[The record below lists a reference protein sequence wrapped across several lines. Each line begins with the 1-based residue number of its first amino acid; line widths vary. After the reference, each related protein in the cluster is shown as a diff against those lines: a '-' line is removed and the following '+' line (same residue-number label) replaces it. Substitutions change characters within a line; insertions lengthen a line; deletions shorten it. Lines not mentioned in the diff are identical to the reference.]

1 MLKAQSGKITDNCR
15 EFDDPIIRP
24 VLPPPPPPKKKKK
37 KISST
42 TRVAIPPASYADANN
57 VNTCNEKL
65 RPERLRI
72 KKLFLEP
79 VSFTV

>member
-1 MLKAQSGKITDNCR
+1 MLKVQSGKITDNCR

-24 VLPPPPPPKKKKK
+24 VLPPSPPPQK

-42 TRVAIPPASYADANN
+42 TRVAIPPASYSDANN
-57 VNTCNEKL
+57 VNTCNKEL
-65 RPERLRI
+65 RPESLWM

-79 VSFTV
+79 VSSTV